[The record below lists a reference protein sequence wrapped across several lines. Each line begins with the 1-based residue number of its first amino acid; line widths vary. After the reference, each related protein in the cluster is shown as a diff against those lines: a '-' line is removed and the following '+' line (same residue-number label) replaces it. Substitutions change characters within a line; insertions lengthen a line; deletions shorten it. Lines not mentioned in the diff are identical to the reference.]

1 MIEMDFNLKNIDPI
15 RWEKLRKIV
24 KKIEKESGE
33 GKLGMGKVIKRI
45 LYSYIDEENSNRPC
59 EAKTYPGTRVYQSC
73 TQNKNRSNKKK
84 KKQSV

>member
-1 MIEMDFNLKNIDPI
+1 MDFNLKNIDPI

-45 LYSYIDEENSNRPC
+45 LYSYIDEDNSNRL
-59 EAKTYPGTRVYQSC
+59 KVR
-73 TQNKNRSNKKK
+73 K
-84 KKQSV
+84 